1 MNRLRELRKSKRLTQ
16 AELASRLNI
25 TQSAYSL
32 WETGKSQIASD
43 SLNWLSSFYGVSV
56 DYILGNPERT
66 AKRSWIPV
74 LGDVAAG
81 VPIEAIER
89 YPDDDDNWEQL
100 DEEMLNDG
108 YEYFALRIKGD
119 SMSPRMQNGDVVI
132 VRKQN
137 DIETDEIAVVKVD
150 GEDAT
155 VKKVRL
161 TDDGIWLLPSNPA
174 YEPMYYSRNEEISVL
189 GKVVE
194 LRAKF

>member
-108 YEYFALRIKGD
+108 YEYFALRIKGE
-119 SMSPRMQNGDVVI
+119 SMLPRISDGDVVI
-132 VRKQN
+132 VRKQPTVEN
-137 DIETDEIAVVKVD
+137 DEIAVVKVD

-155 VKKVRL
+155 VKRVRK
-161 TDDGIWLLPSNPA
+161 TADGVWLLPTNPA
-174 YEPMYYSRNEEISVL
+174 YTPMFYSKDQDVSVL

>member
-1 MNRLRELRKSKRLTQ
+1 MNRIKELRKSKGLLQ
-16 AELASRLNI
+16 SELAEIIGVTNVTVSNWERGQYEPDAESLRALSRCF
-25 TQSAYSL
+25 
-32 WETGKSQIASD
+32 D
-43 SLNWLSSFYGVSV
+43 VPV
-56 DYILGNPERT
+56 DYIVGHNPK
-66 AKRSWIPV
+66 ADDRSWIPV
-74 LGDVAAG
+74 LGNVAAG
-81 VPIEAIER
+81 VPIEAVER

-132 VRKQN
+132 VRKQS